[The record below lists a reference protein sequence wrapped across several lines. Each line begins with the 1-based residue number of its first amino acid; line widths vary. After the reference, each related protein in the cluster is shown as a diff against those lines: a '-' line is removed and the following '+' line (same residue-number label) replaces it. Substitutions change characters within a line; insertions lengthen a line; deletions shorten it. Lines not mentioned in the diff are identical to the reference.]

1 LNSGARKDGSLALIY
16 SSIIMVGQEQ
26 FRVAILSRISNFVW
40 KTTARIAVTSSFTQK
55 LAWIHGGLIMLIPM
69 LVEVFQQVSS

>member
-16 SSIIMVGQEQ
+16 SSVIMVWQEQ
-26 FRVAILSRISNFVW
+26 FHVAILSRISNPVL

-55 LAWIHGGLIMLIPM
+55 LAWIHGGLIFIIPM
-69 LVEVFQQVSS
+69 LVEVLQQASS